1 MSHSGAGQ
9 TSYPNFMVCSPT
21 GTTISAP
28 RYGNVVFTFI
38 LLSATDLDCLRFCEH
53 NDLPFSISPP
63 PLCYNLSRSGFGY
76 SYPNP
81 NPLSNAQSSG
91 RALTI
96 FPSNNLGATSKGIM
110 ASIRFR
116 FCSSGLPDS
125 FDGSYPLIPTTLFPV
140 PLGGSTN
147 WVTWRSSHSNSG
159 DCNSIFSSPPG
170 YLISFTIT
178 NCNQAV
184 YLKLF
189 DDIVGSVPYCGACDP
204 DYDNFCD
211 CSAGNTNDGISVPF
225 NQLTQPSQSNLGCTW
240 TSSSHILVIAFPNV
254 FPVQITANV
263 SIKPSARRLQ
273 NAANALILPFS
284 GSGIL
289 PNPGSGV
296 EHHHFL
302 QPFSDGDSA
311 TSSVNYSVSAPFHT
325 PTYTSALVFFFLLLS
340 VYLFLSLFLPISS
353 MHLVFLSLPSPK
365 KSSIE
370 SARE

>member
-9 TSYPNFMVCSPT
+9 TSYLNFMMCSPT

-53 NDLPFSISPP
+53 NDLPFSDISPSP
-63 PLCYNLSRSGFGY
+63 SCYYLSSSGFGY
-76 SYPNP
+76 SFPNP
-81 NPLSNAQSSG
+81 NPLSNTQSSG

-96 FPSNNLGATSKGIM
+96 FPSNNLGASSKGII

-125 FDGSYPLIPTTLFPV
+125 FDGSYPLIPTSLAPV
-140 PLGGSTN
+140 PLGGSAS
-147 WVTWRSSHSNSG
+147 WVTWRSSHSSSG

-189 DDIVGSVPYCGACDP
+189 DDIVGSGPYCGACDP
-204 DYDNFCD
+204 DNENFCD
-211 CSAGNTNDGISVPF
+211 CSAGATNDGISVPF
-225 NQLTQPSQSNLGCTW
+225 NQLSQPSQSNLGCTW
-240 TSSSHILVIAFPNV
+240 TSSSHILVIVFPNV

-273 NAANALILPFS
+273 NAASAAILPFS

-289 PNPGSGV
+289 PHSLAGSGM

-302 QPFSDGDSA
+302 QPFSDSA
-311 TSSVNYSVSAPFHT
+311 TSFVDHSVSAPFLT
-325 PTYTSALVFFFLLLS
+325 PTYTSAVIMYLLLS
-340 VYLFLSLFLPISS
+340 VYLFLSLFLPVSS
-353 MHLVFLSLPSPK
+353 MHFVFLSLPPPR